1 MTGAGS
7 QAAELRAAG
16 EPDRALRLIER
27 VLELQPGHPRA
38 RFAAGQLHA
47 GRGRWAAAEQE
58 YVAAAQ
64 LEAGDAEQQARCW
77 FGAGARPGS
86 RMYAFGDRKNPS
98 EGRSNR
104 CALKAQQYLGHPPAH
119 PARVT

>member
-1 MTGAGS
+1 MHVSANKSQSFVPRRLSDDSAGS

-64 LEAGDAEQQARCW
+64 LEAGDAGQRARCW
-77 FGAGARPGS
+77 FGAGAR
-86 RMYAFGDRKNPS
+86 RRA
-98 EGRSNR
+98 
-104 CALKAQQYLGHPPAH
+104 
-119 PARVT
+119 